1 MTRSYSLRH
10 RLTGVM
16 LLVFMAG
23 LVAAALFSHNE
34 TLQGDQG
41 ARRSGLRRQACA
53 LLAALSYSGPGTITL
68 PEPVPNAGPANARFA
83 FTLYD
88 AEQRPIAW
96 SPTLAEPLPF
106 VQVENSDA
114 CGQVFFVGQEPR
126 MALAVRAPNNHT
138 LIVLHEGLGTAAI
151 TRLFLDETFE
161 ATVVFVPFAVGSIV
175 LLWLMGGWS
184 LRPLSRASREA
195 AAIGPSNLSGRV
207 TADGLPKE
215 VQPLVEATNGAMDR
229 LERAYFAQ
237 RRLTTDAAHELRTPL
252 AVLSLRLQRA
262 KLDDKLDWPA
272 VERDLAQMDRMVTQL
287 LAMARKEE
295 PSRSYEGGELRVIPL
310 SRIVREVAAAAL
322 PLAEEQGRSLEV
334 DVQDAIAV
342 RGNPDD
348 LRDAVRNLIDN
359 ALAHGRGEVKV
370 TAQREPNQVD
380 GLAFVEVRDQGPG
393 IPAELTES
401 VFDRFRKV
409 VPSSSGAG
417 LGLAIVRHVA
427 EAHGGAVRAYAG
439 PGGRVRI
446 SLPTTA
452 ADPAGCARSP
462 AAATGATLPGT
473 VVG

>member
-1 MTRSYSLRH
+1 
-10 RLTGVM
+10 
-16 LLVFMAG
+16 
-23 LVAAALFSHNE
+23 
-34 TLQGDQG
+34 
-41 ARRSGLRRQACA
+41 
-53 LLAALSYSGPGTITL
+53 
-68 PEPVPNAGPANARFA
+68 
-83 FTLYD
+83 
-88 AEQRPIAW
+88 
-96 SPTLAEPLPF
+96 
-106 VQVENSDA
+106 
-114 CGQVFFVGQEPR
+114 
-126 MALAVRAPNNHT
+126 
-138 LIVLHEGLGTAAI
+138 
-151 TRLFLDETFE
+151 
-161 ATVVFVPFAVGSIV
+161 
-175 LLWLMGGWS
+175 
-184 LRPLSRASREA
+184 
-195 AAIGPSNLSGRV
+195 
-207 TADGLPKE
+207 
-215 VQPLVEATNGAMDR
+215 
-229 LERAYFAQ
+229 
-237 RRLTTDAAHELRTPL
+237 
-252 AVLSLRLQRA
+252 
-262 KLDDKLDWPA
+262 
-272 VERDLAQMDRMVTQL
+272 MDRMVTQL

-452 ADPAGCARSP
+452 ADPAGYARSP